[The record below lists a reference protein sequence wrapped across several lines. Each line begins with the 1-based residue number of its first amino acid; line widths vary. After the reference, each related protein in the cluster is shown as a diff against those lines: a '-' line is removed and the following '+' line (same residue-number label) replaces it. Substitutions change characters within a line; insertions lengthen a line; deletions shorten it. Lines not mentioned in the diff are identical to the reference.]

1 MFFDVKCYYNCS
13 CSEFERIGKMKVLVI
28 NAGSSS
34 LKYQLIDVDTKD
46 VIAKGLV
53 DRIGISDSNVIYKPA
68 MGKTDFAVVRDVKDH
83 TEAIR
88 LVIDAMLDPVNGV
101 IKSMD
106 EIDAVG
112 HRVVHGGEKFTA
124 PVLINDAVMET
135 IETLTDLAPLHNP
148 ANMMGIR
155 ACREIMPNAPMVAV
169 FDTAFHQTMPAE
181 AYIYALPYEA
191 YTDNMVRR
199 YGFHGTSHNYVS
211 KVAVEMLG
219 KPAEETKIVTCH
231 LGNGSSIA
239 AVKGGKCIDTS
250 MGLTPLEGV
259 PMGTRCGD
267 IDPAIVLYL
276 MKKLNLNVNEMDA
289 YLNKKSGVL
298 GISGVS
304 SDMRDIEA
312 AAKQGNERAELALAT
327 LAYKVKKYIGAYVA
341 AMDGVDAIVF
351 TAGVGEN
358 AANIRE
364 RIISG
369 LGYLGVVPDYELNSN
384 CPRGQN
390 VEISKPESSVKV
402 FVIPTDEEMMIA
414 TQTAELV
421 KA

>member
-1 MFFDVKCYYNCS
+1 MFFDVKCYYNCF

-68 MGKTDFAVVRDVKDH
+68 MGKTGFTVVRDVKDH
-83 TEAIR
+83 TKAIR